1 MPCEEEEEE
10 GKKGLLL
17 VRRVIYLLSIG
28 VLYWKQSSIA
38 VEIF

>member
-1 MPCEEEEEE
+1 MPCEKEE

-17 VRRVIYLLSIG
+17 VRRVIYLPSMG
-28 VLYWKQSSIA
+28 VLYWKQSSIV